1 MPPRRRTP
9 KRTRC
14 MATNINRPCIRATG
28 RLFFCQFPG
37 SFSDIRL
44 WSSLSNASIASN
56 RPYRNSSEV
65 SAPNS
70 AKLYASQRQ
79 TEAELHLFKN
89 EMRDFKDES
98 RRSFGR

>member
-28 RLFFCQFPG
+28 RLFFCQSSG
-37 SFSDIRL
+37 SFSDPIMLVVIERVD
-44 WSSLSNASIASN
+44 SLEQAVQEFV
-56 RPYRNSSEV
+56 RNVGAEFR
-65 SAPNS
+65 
-70 AKLYASQRQ
+70 KLYASQRQ
-79 TEAELHLFKN
+79 TEAELRLFKD